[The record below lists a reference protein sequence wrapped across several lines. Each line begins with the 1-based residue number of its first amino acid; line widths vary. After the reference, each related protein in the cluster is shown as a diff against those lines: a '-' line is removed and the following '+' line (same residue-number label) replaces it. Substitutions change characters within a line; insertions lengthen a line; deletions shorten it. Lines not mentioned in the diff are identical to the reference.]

1 MNTLLLFTVLVFTC
15 LISAFITFGLGIFV
29 LARNPASEVNRLFF
43 AMMLGA
49 TYWALGEYLLWTAS
63 GADGLRFWLKASAFW
78 PLVIA
83 IAIHFILTL
92 TNHPFPQE
100 KRRRYIIALLYIP
113 GLMFSF
119 IGLFT
124 DAIYTVGYESG
135 IGWVYEPAQNPANMI
150 SGIYIIAM
158 MFLATYATALSWRHA
173 EKKTRQQ
180 TLLISIGLALLLGF
194 GCLSGVVLPYYDIH
208 YPNVV
213 FIGNVFFSL
222 LIVYAIQRHGL
233 FKLSP
238 ETAVPYIL
246 RTLPDGVV
254 LTDTKGKILV
264 VNEAAA
270 KNLKI
275 PDQAMP
281 GQQIRAFLPEPVCTT
296 IRSAL
301 FTKGTI
307 ADVEAVLPREEYCVV
322 SIAGTLVRDPSGEI
336 AGIVLIFRDVTDRK
350 SGEIA
355 LRMANEKI
363 SLLTQ
368 MTRHDIGNLMTALS
382 GYLDLIKE
390 KNANPESSAYLS
402 KCTEIVEK
410 ISRHLQFSREYQEI
424 GSHQPSWQ
432 QLNQLIMQGITTVPY
447 EGIEVRT
454 RIPPVEVYT
463 DPLAFK
469 VMYNLF
475 ENAVRHGGNIHRF
488 DVSTVEKPDG
498 TLAVV
503 FEDDG
508 TGVKNEDKCRIFEYG
523 YGSNTGIGLS
533 LSRDILQATGIS
545 IAENGTAG
553 KGARFEI
560 SVPPGGWRASR
571 GKIW

>member
-1 MNTLLLFTVLVFTC
+1 MLLFTVLVFTC

-29 LARNPASEVNRLFF
+29 LARNPASVVNRLFF

-83 IAIHFILTL
+83 IAVHFILAFTS
-92 TNHPFPQE
+92 HPFAQE
-100 KRRRYIIALLYIP
+100 KRRMYLIALLYIP
-113 GLMFSF
+113 SLVFSF

-124 DAIYTVGYESG
+124 DAIFTVGYETG
-135 IGWVYEPAQNPANMI
+135 IGWVYEPAQNPANI
-150 SGIYIIAM
+150 VAGIYIIAM
-158 MFLATYATALSWRHA
+158 MCLATYATALSWQHV
-173 EKKTRQQ
+173 EKKKIRHQ
-180 TLLISIGLALLLGF
+180 TMLISVGLALLLGF
-194 GCLSGVVLPYYDIH
+194 GCLSGVVLPYYGIH

-222 LIVYAIQRHGL
+222 IIVYAVQRYGL

-254 LTDTKGKILV
+254 LTDPKGKILV
-264 VNEAAA
+264 VNAAAA

-275 PDQAMP
+275 PDQTLP
-281 GQQIRAFLPEPVCTT
+281 GQQIRALLPEPVCAT
-296 IRSAL
+296 IWSAL
-301 FTKGTI
+301 ITRGTI
-307 ADVEAVLPREEYCVV
+307 ADVEAVLSREEYCVV
-322 SIAGTLVRDPSGEI
+322 SIAGTLVRDPSGET

-350 SGEIA
+350 SGEMA

-382 GYLDLIKE
+382 GYLDLLKE
-390 KNANPESSAYLS
+390 KNNNPESSAYLL
-402 KCTEIVEK
+402 KCTEIAEK

-432 QLNQLIMQGITTVPY
+432 QLDQLITQGITTVPY
-447 EGIEVRT
+447 EGIEVCT

-475 ENAVRHGGNIHRF
+475 ENAIRHGGNIHRF

-498 TLAVV
+498 TLAVL

-508 TGVKNEDKCRIFEYG
+508 MGVKNEDKRRIFEYG
-523 YGSNTGIGLS
+523 FGSNTGIGLS
-533 LSRDILQATGIS
+533 LSRDILQTTGIT
-545 IAENGTAG
+545 IAETGTAG